1 MRLHAPPAVLIGLSV
16 IFLGGCAHL
25 SAEPV
30 RAQVVDES
38 GQPVPGVVVVAY
50 WELHKGSFTGD
61 ALPCGAA
68 DVEESVTGQ
77 DGRFEIPS
85 WGPVWSSCDMPGYN
99 PWLTLFKSGYY
110 PVGLN
115 NDSADSL
122 ETVSVSRSIWN
133 GKTITLR
140 KYPSVDLTKVQS
152 PSYRSEFSGMNQT
165 LENFIVN
172 FPSECNWKKIP
183 NMLRAIYS
191 QERQFEAVGHGLD
204 TIPGMLIT
212 NDKFMV
218 KVAPKC
224 GSPKAFIEGLVK

>member
-1 MRLHAPPAVLIGLSV
+1 MRRQVLILSLIV
-16 IFLGGCAHL
+16 SVAAFVGGCAHL

-68 DVEESVTGQ
+68 GVEESVTDQ
-77 DGRFEIPS
+77 DGRFALPS
-85 WGPVWSSCDMPGYN
+85 WGPVLSSCDMRGYN
-99 PWLTLFKSGYY
+99 PLLILFKSGYY
-110 PVGLN
+110 IVRLN

-140 KYPSVDLTKVQS
+140 KYPDMDLTRIQY
-152 PSYRSEFSGMNQT
+152 PSYRSEFSSMNQT
-165 LENFIVN
+165 LEDFIVN
-172 FPSECNWKKIP
+172 FPGECNWKKIP
-183 NMLRAIYS
+183 NMLRAIYL
-191 QERQFEAVGHGLD
+191 QEQQFEEAGHGLN
-204 TIPGMLIT
+204 TIPAMLT
-212 NDKFMV
+212 VDDRSMMKD
-218 KVAPKC
+218 APQC
-224 GSPKAFIEGLVK
+224 GSPKAFIEGLTK